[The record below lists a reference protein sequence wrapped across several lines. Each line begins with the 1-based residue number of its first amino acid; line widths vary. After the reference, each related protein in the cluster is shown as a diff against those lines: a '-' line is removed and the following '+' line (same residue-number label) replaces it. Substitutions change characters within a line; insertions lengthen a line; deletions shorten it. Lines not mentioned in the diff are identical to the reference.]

1 MPSHREPRVAFLP
14 DSFPE
19 INGVAHTA
27 RQFTAWAAHTGRPS
41 LCVYGKSG
49 GDRGGNIGKGRLM
62 QQGELQMLELPRGF
76 ASFALD
82 KDLRY
87 DLLFARHGPL
97 ILETLRAF
105 RPDIIH
111 ITGPSELGMLGALF
125 ARRLGVPLAA
135 SWHTNVHEYA
145 ARRSWRLLRAL
156 PPTLRPQAAARIER
170 GAFRATARF
179 YQMALVLFAP
189 NPELCALLAH
199 VTGRPCRLM
208 PRGVDA
214 QLFSPTRRTAPAPGE
229 SGVWTFGYVGRLSV
243 EKNVALLARVAAT
256 LRQRGIQHV
265 RFLIVGQGLE
275 EPALRL
281 ALPNA
286 VFTGVLRGEALAE
299 AYANM
304 DCFLFPSHTDTFG
317 NVVLEA
323 MASGVPAIVT
333 PDGGP
338 AHLVRASEF
347 LGIAAGII
355 AADENFAAAV
365 EQLLADRSLH
375 ATMRRRA
382 RAYAEEQSWDAV
394 FEGVYAGYTQ
404 ALAPGSDAGHDE
416 TD

>member
-1 MPSHREPRVAFLP
+1 MLSPRAPRVAFLP

-27 RQFTAWAAHTGRPS
+27 RQFTAWAARTGRPF
-41 LCVYGKSG
+41 LCVYGSSG
-49 GDRGGNIGKGRLM
+49 GKKSKPRLLE
-62 QQGELQMLELPRGF
+62 QGTLQTLELPRGF

-87 DLLFARHGPL
+87 DLLFARHGPR

-111 ITGPSELGMLGALF
+111 ITGPSELGVLGALF

-145 ARRSWRLLRAL
+145 ARRSRRLLRAL
-156 PPTLRPQAAARIER
+156 PASARPQAAAGIER
-170 GAFRATARF
+170 SAFRATARF
-179 YQMALVLFAP
+179 YQMARVLFAP
-189 NPELCALLAH
+189 NPDLCTLLTR

-214 QLFSPTRRTAPAPGE
+214 QLFSPARRTAPSPGE
-229 SGVWTFGYVGRLSV
+229 SGVWTLGYVGRLSI
-243 EKNVALLARVAAT
+243 EKNVALLARVASA
-256 LRQRGIQHV
+256 LRLQGIQHV
-265 RFLIVGQGLE
+265 RFLVVGQGVE

-286 VFTGVLRGEALAE
+286 IFTGVLRGEALAE

-338 AHLVRASEF
+338 AHLVRASEHR
-347 LGIAAGII
+347 GIAAGIVS
-355 AADENFAAAV
+355 ADEDFAAAV
-365 EQLLADRSLH
+365 EQLLADRRLH
-375 ATMRRRA
+375 ASMRTRA

-394 FEGVYAGYTQ
+394 FEGVYAGYMQ
-404 ALAPGSDAGHDE
+404 ARTPANDSGRDE
-416 TD
+416 SS

>member
-1 MPSHREPRVAFLP
+1 MLSSRVPRVAFLP
-14 DSFPE
+14 DSFSE
-19 INGVAHTA
+19 VNGVAHTS
-27 RQFTAWAAHTGRPS
+27 RQFTAWAARTGRPF
-41 LCVYGKSG
+41 LCIYGGSKA
-49 GDRGGNIGKGRLM
+49 RLLK
-62 QQGELQMLELPRGF
+62 QGELQTLELPRGF

-87 DLLFARHGPL
+87 DPFFARHGPR

-125 ARRLGVPLAA
+125 AHRLGVPLAA

-156 PPTLRPQAAARIER
+156 APAMRAPAAARIER
-170 GAFRATARF
+170 GAFRTTARF
-179 YQMALVLFAP
+179 YQMARVLFAP
-189 NPELCALLAH
+189 NPELCALLTRA
-199 VTGRPCRLM
+199 TGRPCDLM

-214 QLFSPTRRTAPAPGE
+214 QLFSPDRRTAPAPGE
-229 SGVWTFGYVGRLSV
+229 SGVWTLGYVGRLSV
-243 EKNVALLARVAAT
+243 EKNVTLLAHVAAG
-256 LRQRGIQHV
+256 LRERGMHHV
-265 RFLIVGQGLE
+265 RFLVVGQGLE

-281 ALPNA
+281 ALPNGE
-286 VFTGVLRGEALAE
+286 FTGVLRGEALAE

-338 AHLVRASEF
+338 SHLVRASESA
-347 LGIAAGII
+347 GVAAGVV
-355 AADENFAAAV
+355 AADDDFVAAV
-365 EQLLADRSLH
+365 EQLLGDRTLLAAMSS
-375 ATMRRRA
+375 RA
-382 RAYAEEQSWDAV
+382 REYAGQQSWDAV
-394 FEGVYAGYTQ
+394 FAGVYAGYAQ
-404 ALAPGSDAGHDE
+404 AIPPQNI
-416 TD
+416 